1 MLLSSIRDVG
11 NASILRSRSAS
22 HMHIGN
28 TTAHT
33 IPPQRWL
40 YYVYDEQRPADCCV
54 PSKHE
59 REGIR
64 GTKSGQVPRPVE
76 SCRKCLFGLQENTR
90 LLGRLRSSGLWY
102 VRSVEGR
109 IPEHVGVVDAAVCTD
124 VYRVSRAT
132 ATVIPRLR
140 LVGEGEFFARVHP
153 SC

>member
-59 REGIR
+59 QEGIR

-76 SCRKCLFGLQENTR
+76 SRRKCLFGLRENTR

-102 VRSVEGR
+102 VRSVEGG
-109 IPEHVGVVDAAVCTD
+109 IPERRSMWVLWMLLSVPTITAFRVRPPLL
-124 VYRVSRAT
+124 YRD
-132 ATVIPRLR
+132 
-140 LVGEGEFFARVHP
+140 
-153 SC
+153 

>member
-76 SCRKCLFGLQENTR
+76 SRRKCLFGLQENTR

-109 IPEHVGVVDAAVCTD
+109 IPERRSMWVLWMLLSVPTFTAFRVRPPLL
-124 VYRVSRAT
+124 YRD
-132 ATVIPRLR
+132 
-140 LVGEGEFFARVHP
+140 
-153 SC
+153 